1 MSVVKEIIRKQAT
14 AVKANTAKLE
24 QAEQLEKMAA
34 QLRAE
39 ATAPGKTFS
48 FAEQR
53 QRKLDKTESVGKAM
67 FEAKIKPAKQQ
78 LTNAGFVRI
87 MTDKEGAEIFGNNT
101 LPGHLIT
108 LRGITYEGK
117 FHQELR
123 IANAPVENIGDY
135 IKSLK

>member
-1 MSVVKEIIRKQAT
+1 MSVSEIIRKQAT
-14 AVKANTAKLE
+14 AVKANTTKLE

-39 ATAPGKTFS
+39 AITQPKPFS

-53 QRKLDKTESVGKAM
+53 QRKFAKTESIGKAM

-78 LTNAGFVRI
+78 LTNAGFAKSMI
-87 MTDKEGAEIFGNNT
+87 DKEGSEVFSNKT

-108 LRGITYEGK
+108 LKGITYEGK
-117 FHQELR
+117 YYQEVK
-123 IANAPVENIGDY
+123 ITNAPVENIGDY